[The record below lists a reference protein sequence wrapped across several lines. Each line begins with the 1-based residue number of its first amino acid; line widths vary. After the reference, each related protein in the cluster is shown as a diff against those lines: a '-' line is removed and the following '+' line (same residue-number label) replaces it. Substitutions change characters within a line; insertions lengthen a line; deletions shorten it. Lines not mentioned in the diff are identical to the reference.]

1 MAVMAREAWTDERL
15 DDLNKKVDDGFNE
28 MHAEFRALRGEMKSE
43 FQALRAETKG
53 EFQGVRAEMKGEFQA
68 VRTEM
73 KSEFQAVRAEM
84 RGEFQAV
91 RAEMKGEFQGVRS
104 EIQGVRNELAAMNRN
119 LNQLTWGLIG
129 TVLVGFLGI
138 IAAILTQG

>member
-68 VRTEM
+68 VR
-73 KSEFQAVRAEM
+73 
-84 RGEFQAV
+84 
-91 RAEMKGEFQGVRS
+91 AEMKGEIQGVRS